1 MKRPNSQY
9 LNVKVCRC
17 SVRWD
22 QTPCEL
28 NLTLNNLL
36 KAMEIL
42 EPFLKSSSSIILLVV
57 VLLLAYIVC
66 STSFS
71 RQGEGMEP
79 PGPRALPLLG
89 NMLQLDLKRPYS
101 TLLKV
106 TFYAPV
112 RNTTEIRPAVFHIYC
127 FPDFQEIWISVHCV
141 LWTPQSGGS
150 VRIRHNKGGTC
161 QLC

>member
-112 RNTTEIRPAVFHIYC
+112 RNRNTTCCFSHLLFSRFPRNMDQCSLCTLDPAKWWF
-127 FPDFQEIWISVHCV
+127 
-141 LWTPQSGGS
+141 
-150 VRIRHNKGGTC
+150 C
-161 QLC
+161 QDTTQ